1 MADLVLICEDDP
13 DLRTVVE
20 YNLKAAGFR
29 VNACERGQDALA
41 SARRERPDLAILDV
55 MLPDLTGTEIC
66 RILRGAEATATL
78 PILMLTARGDE
89 IDRVVGF
96 EVGADDYM
104 VKPFSVRELMLRV
117 QALLRR
123 AATSR
128 PAETPGEILE
138 HGPLRVD
145 LSSRRAFVDGQE
157 VHLTAIEFGLLHLLI
172 ARRGRVQS
180 RQRLLVDV
188 WNVSPD
194 IESRTVDTHVKRLRQ
209 KLGTAGDLVETVR
222 GTGYRL
228 NDDVAS

>member
-1 MADLVLICEDDP
+1 MADLVLLCEDDP

-20 YNLKAAGFR
+20 YNLRAAGYR

-41 SARRERPDLAILDV
+41 SAKRERPDLAILDV
-55 MLPDLTGTEIC
+55 MLPDLQGTEIC
-66 RILRGAEATATL
+66 RILRAAEATAQL

-123 AATSR
+123 AATAKPSD
-128 PAETPGEILE
+128 PSEILE
-138 HGPLRVD
+138 HGPLKVD
-145 LSSRRAFVDGQE
+145 LSSRRAFVHGQE
-157 VHLTAIEFGLLHLLI
+157 VHLTSIEFGLLHILVS
-172 ARRGRVQS
+172 RRGRVQS

-209 KLGTAGDLVETVR
+209 KLGPAGDLVETVR